1 MRFKQSV
8 ELSQWVFKMMD
19 GGKKVFPQEGITEI
33 RDILIQIQ
41 NTKRFSYDDLMLAY
55 DMDRVNK
62 ELFPTVDDVKKELE
76 EQGYY
81 IEDRNTNEKS
91 KKCFCDECEWRYV
104 PNVRGIGLKQAIPE
118 HEIPNTGLLTTY
130 SNSMDGIA
138 EVSLCFEYNEI
149 KHIIIPTLD
158 EYRQL
163 VENIDL
169 WKLGDEKYDILS
181 KIIVWEQSRGDF

>member
-1 MRFKQSV
+1 MENEYNKKIKILHVAQAAGGVDRYLRTLLKYLDKDKFENIV
-8 ELSQWVFKMMD
+8 VLSQDF
-19 GGKKVFPQEGITEI
+19 
-33 RDILIQIQ
+33 
-41 NTKRFSYDDLMLAY
+41 
-55 DMDRVNK
+55 
-62 ELFPTVDDVKKELE
+62 KKEDYKDIADTFISIKME
-76 EQGYY
+76 
-81 IEDRNTNEKS
+81 RA
-91 KKCFCDECEWRYV
+91 
-104 PNVRGIGLKQAIPE
+104 IGKQD
-118 HEIPNTGLLTTY
+118 IPNTGLLTTY